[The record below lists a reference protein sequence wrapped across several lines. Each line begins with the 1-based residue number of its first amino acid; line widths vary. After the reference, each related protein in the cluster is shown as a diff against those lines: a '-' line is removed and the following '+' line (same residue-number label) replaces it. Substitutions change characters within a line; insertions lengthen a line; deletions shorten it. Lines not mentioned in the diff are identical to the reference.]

1 MCLEYFKKDPCFP
14 CFSSRMAPPLG
25 LMIKLG
31 SAKEIFYLQEEVMTS
46 FEDVYIL
53 SASGKKFG
61 FNKCTLASLSWF
73 CKDLFL
79 DLAKCPISNLDETIY
94 VTSEFS
100 NAELQALR
108 VFFQN
113 GKLPASQVRRTT
125 SFSGDSPPIYLWF
138 YFMVCSAL
146 DVRGDHCPRVF
157 VKVFCLAN
165 SHIMEMDDIERE
177 M

>member
-1 MCLEYFKKDPCFP
+1 MVTFQASLCQEYFKKDPCFP
-14 CFSSRMAPPLG
+14 CFSSNMAPPLG

-125 SFSGDSPPIYLWF
+125 SFLGDPPPLPLVSSLRI
-138 YFMVCSAL
+138 VCGAL
-146 DVRGDHCPRVF
+146 DVRGDHCP
-157 VKVFCLAN
+157 
-165 SHIMEMDDIERE
+165 
-177 M
+177 

>member
-1 MCLEYFKKDPCFP
+1 
-14 CFSSRMAPPLG
+14 
-25 LMIKLG
+25 
-31 SAKEIFYLQEEVMTS
+31 MTS
-46 FEDVYIL
+46 FEDVYIS

-125 SFSGDSPPIYLWF
+125 SFLGDLYLWF
-138 YFMVCSAL
+138 
-146 DVRGDHCPRVF
+146 HF
-157 VKVFCLAN
+157 V
-165 SHIMEMDDIERE
+165 
-177 M
+177 